1 MKVRY
6 SPKVDGDLQV
16 AFTAQSGRAAAADAM
31 ARISADQVSW
41 KQAAKEADRL
51 AEMIFPAYVGE
62 STSAEALD
70 QMIEY
75 EMYKATELYLLF
87 AQEAQRDGFPE
98 IAEKFEQAA
107 KTAEKRWKALEAL
120 KASMTE

>member
-6 SPKVDGDLQV
+6 SPRIDADLQV
-16 AFTAQSGRAAAADAM
+16 AFTAQSARAVAADAM
-31 ARISADQVSW
+31 AKASSDPELWA
-41 KQAAKEADRL
+41 QAAEKAERL
-51 AEMIFPAYVGE
+51 AETIFPEYMGE

-87 AQEAQRDGFPE
+87 AQEARKDGFPQ
-98 IAEKFEQAA
+98 IAEKFDEAA

-120 KASMTE
+120 KETITE

>member
-6 SPKVDGDLQV
+6 SPKVDADLQV
-16 AFTAQSGRAAAADAM
+16 AFTAQSCRAVAADVLAKKK
-31 ARISADQVSW
+31 ADPASW
-41 KQAAKEADRL
+41 KQTAEEADRL
-51 AEMIFPAYVGE
+51 AETIFPAYMGE

-87 AQEAQRDGFPE
+87 AQEAKRDGFPE
-98 IAEKFEQAA
+98 IAQKFEEAA

-120 KASMTE
+120 KESMTK